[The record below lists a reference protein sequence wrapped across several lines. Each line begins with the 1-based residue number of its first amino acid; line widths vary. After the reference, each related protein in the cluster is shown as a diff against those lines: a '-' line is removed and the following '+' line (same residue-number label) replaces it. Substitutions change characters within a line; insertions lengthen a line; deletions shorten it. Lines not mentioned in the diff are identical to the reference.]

1 MVVMWL
7 FYKRPEPT
15 KKALGTVLMIVFGV
29 LLVAAIIM
37 SLGQE
42 QQERAWRAKQVELAK
57 VVIKANYDAEK
68 CKDDKPLYVFIGNT
82 SSKTV
87 RATR

>member
-1 MVVMWL
+1 
-7 FYKRPEPT
+7 
-15 KKALGTVLMIVFGV
+15 MIVFGV